1 METAEF
7 KQYLNDGQA
16 RSLLMDPNI
25 LVCECGR
32 GFGKGLVQAM
42 RILRCAQLMPGC
54 GLGFVSP
61 TIKRCLTNTLPSMTI
76 HLERWGFRR
85 DVHYCIGKRPP
96 KKLHWRDPVITPAN
110 WENTIS
116 FYTGAVVN
124 IISQDRSGTSN
135 SLSLD
140 HIIIDEA
147 KFVDFEQLKDE
158 TFQANRGNQA
168 LFGKCHL
175 HHGMTITSDA
185 SMTKAGRW
193 FYRYEKLQDKDLII
207 AVETLVR
214 KRWQL
219 QQRIE
224 KHPERA
230 DYYNAQLSK
239 LDSRLNDYR
248 SACTLYLRYSS
259 LVNLAVLGEEYVRA
273 MKRDLPFLTFMTT
286 VMCQHTD
293 ISIDGFYNALREE
306 VNIYTAANRAY
317 LESLNYDFN
326 KLTKLDCRMDADV
339 VPDKPL
345 IIAFDANALINWLVV
360 GQIGKDGRLRIL
372 KSFYTKYEKKLPEL
386 IQLFLQYYQCHRCH
400 RVIFYYDATFVG
412 NNYAS
417 HADDFHT
424 LIEKQL
430 RAAQWLVF
438 AKYIGRPMSHLEK
451 NLLINRMF
459 KGQAKHQVLINRENN
474 EDLLISI
481 TSAGVRNGMEKD
493 KSGEKLAETEEDRLE
508 SRTDGSDA
516 FDTVCIGVER
526 FPVAGMMQG
535 GMSNDYS

>member
-1 METAEF
+1 MAEQTEF
-7 KQYLNDGQA
+7 KQYLNDAQA
-16 RSLLMDPNI
+16 HALMMDPKNLI
-25 LVCECGR
+25 AELGR
-32 GFGKGLVQAM
+32 GTGKGLIQAK
-42 RILRCAQLMPGC
+42 RILSCAQLMPGSC
-54 GLGFVSP
+54 CGFVSP

-76 HLERWGFRR
+76 HLERWGFKR
-85 DVHYCIGKRPP
+85 DVHYCIGKKPP
-96 KKLHWRDPVITPAN
+96 KKLHWREPLFTPSN

-158 TFQANRGNQA
+158 TFQANRGN
-168 LFGKCHL
+168 LMFFGTCHL

-185 SMTKAGRW
+185 SMTKKGSW
-193 FYRYEKLQDKDLII
+193 FYRYEKDQDKELIRGI
-207 AVETLVR
+207 ETLVR
-214 KRWQL
+214 KRWQIMRRL
-219 QQRIE
+219 ER
-224 KHPERA
+224 HPKRA
-230 DYYNAQLSK
+230 SYYRAQLEA
-239 LDSRLNDYR
+239 LDRRLSDYR

-259 LVNLAVLGEEYVRA
+259 IVNIAVLGEEFLRR
-273 MKRDLPFLTFMTT
+273 MKRDLPILTFM
-286 VMCQHTD
+286 VSIMCRHVNVSQ
-293 ISIDGFYNALREE
+293 DGFYNALRED
-306 VNIYTAANRAY
+306 VNIYNASNVSY
-317 LESLNYDFN
+317 LESLGYDF
-326 KLTKLDCRMDADV
+326 KALKTPDCRMDSDIE
-339 VPDKPL
+339 PDKPL

-360 GQIGKDGRLRIL
+360 GQIGQDGRLRIL
-372 KSFYTKYEKKLPEL
+372 KSFFTKYEKKLPEL
-386 IQLFLQYYQCHRCH
+386 VDLFLEYYRYHKRHQ
-400 RVIFYYDATFVG
+400 VIFYYDATFVH

-430 RAAQWLVF
+430 RAAQWWVI
-438 AKYIGRPMSHLEK
+438 AKYIGRPMAHLDK

-481 TSAGVRNGMEKD
+481 QSAGVKNGMEKD
-493 KSGEKLAETEEDRLE
+493 KSGEKLAETEEDLLE

-526 FPVAGMMQG
+526 FPVGSVLG